1 MFFKIHAL
9 LPVGI
14 SIDERALFVYVKKT
28 TDGFASIC
36 GPALL
41 CYLHC
46 YVFVSPVKGFAL

>member
-1 MFFKIHAL
+1 MFFKIHDL

-28 TDGFASIC
+28 TGGFASIC